1 MSDINLNLDGL
12 LAFLV
17 AAGLGL
23 LLLVAIFL
31 GSIIAAVKAHQR
43 GEQFSQQRFFPHL
56 IGMVVSLVSCLAIE
70 LVLLLTDSSVPPR
83 RISMWLDN
91 WVIVWLTAVL
101 LLWPLSSEICR
112 RLRNSH
118 RAKFRNRPK
127 IAGTVPN

>member
-12 LAFLV
+12 VAFLV

-23 LLLVAIFL
+23 LLVLAIFL

-70 LVLLLTDSSVPPR
+70 FVLLLTDANVPPR
-83 RISMWLDN
+83 RIPLWLDN

-101 LLWPLSSEICR
+101 LLWPLTVRMCRSVRTRIGSS
-112 RLRNSH
+112 
-118 RAKFRNRPK
+118 
-127 IAGTVPN
+127 V